1 MRSVNRSA
9 LVPYS
14 PAEMFGLVDDV
25 EAYPEFLPWCNDAT
39 VHARDD
45 NIVEA
50 TLELHK
56 GSMSN
61 HFTTRNTLNRP
72 DSIDLALVGGP
83 FRHLEGGWRFQA
95 LDEAGCKVSLH
106 LDFKFESMVVDL
118 MFGHFFE
125 ETCNSLVDAFTQR
138 AEAIYGNR

>member
-25 EAYPEFLPWCNDAT
+25 ESYPEFLPWCNDAT
-39 VHARDD
+39 VHARDED
-45 NIVEA
+45 VVEA

-61 HFTTRNTLNRP
+61 HFTTRNTLHRP
-72 DSIDLALVGGP
+72 DAIDLALIGGP

-95 LDEAGCKVSLH
+95 LEEAGCKVSLQ
-106 LDFKFESMVVDL
+106 LDFQFESMVVDL

-125 ETCNSLVDAFTQR
+125 ETCNSLVDAFTRR
-138 AEAIYGNR
+138 AQVIYGSR